1 MPHREMKSC
10 TTGVSRYSL
19 QLLQCFVWEPPPGL
33 ICWMWTASTYQYQ
46 RVSTRLN
53 KRLRT
58 HSTRQMHAD
67 RHNLA
72 CAKENL
78 CRGHLTHA
86 LLVERARQ
94 THCLSCA
101 VDKRTDCRLHST
113 NAALSCRVHS
123 TDAPLS
129 CRVLST
135 DELVVECTR
144 QRQCCLAERARQ
156 TSSALDRRLALLWS
170 AIENQSVLSTSPLD
184 NRIVTKST
192 LSCQH
197 PTMLCIPIQRC
208 PHITVPYIRNMLEL
222 PPTPF
227 EYTSHVLGSRR
238 DCTQGHLVPLSTHKQ
253 SPWPTQRS
261 PVSG

>member
-1 MPHREMKSC
+1 MRVWHCLFHISIGHARVETGGRLMPHREMKSC
-10 TTGVSRYSL
+10 TIGVSRYSL

-86 LLVERARQ
+86 ILVERARQ

-101 VDKRTDCRLHST
+101 VDKRI
-113 NAALSCRVHS
+113 ACRVHS
-123 TDAPLS
+123 TNALIVDCTRQTQRSL
-129 CRVLST
+129 
-135 DELVVECTR
+135 VECTR
-144 QRQCCLAERARQ
+144 QTHRYLAECSRQ
-156 TSSALDRRLALLWS
+156 TNWLSSALDKGS
-170 AIENQSVLSTSPLD
+170 F
-184 NRIVTKST
+184 
-192 LSCQH
+192 SC
-197 PTMLCIPIQRC
+197 
-208 PHITVPYIRNMLEL
+208 
-222 PPTPF
+222 
-227 EYTSHVLGSRR
+227 
-238 DCTQGHLVPLSTHKQ
+238 
-253 SPWPTQRS
+253 
-261 PVSG
+261 

>member
-1 MPHREMKSC
+1 MFHISIGHAHFETGGRLMPHREMKSC

-19 QLLQCFVWEPPPGL
+19 KLLQCFVWEPPPGL

-101 VDKRTDCRLHST
+101 VDKRI
-113 NAALSCRVHS
+113 ACRVHS
-123 TDAPLS
+123 TNALIVDCTRQTQRSL
-129 CRVLST
+129 
-135 DELVVECTR
+135 VECTR
-144 QRQCCLAERARQ
+144 QTHRYLAECSRQ
-156 TSSALDRRLALLWS
+156 TNWLSSALDKGS
-170 AIENQSVLSTSPLD
+170 F
-184 NRIVTKST
+184 
-192 LSCQH
+192 SC
-197 PTMLCIPIQRC
+197 
-208 PHITVPYIRNMLEL
+208 
-222 PPTPF
+222 
-227 EYTSHVLGSRR
+227 
-238 DCTQGHLVPLSTHKQ
+238 
-253 SPWPTQRS
+253 
-261 PVSG
+261 